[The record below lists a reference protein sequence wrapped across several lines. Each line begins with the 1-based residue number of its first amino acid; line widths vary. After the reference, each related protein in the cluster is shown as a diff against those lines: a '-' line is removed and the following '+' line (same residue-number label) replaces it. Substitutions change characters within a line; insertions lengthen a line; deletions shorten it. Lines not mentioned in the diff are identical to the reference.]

1 MDLTR
6 QQAFRYLQRQ
16 SAAAQE
22 AAAQD
27 STALTGSAQDSSA
40 VAGSIQDGGGAETLL
55 PNPFDT
61 AFQEQFLHVDLWIG
75 AAQGAVRIVIIL
87 FLAWF
92 LIRIFSRATDRWT
105 KRFDELPLIH
115 PRRQR
120 AFLIKSLLL
129 SSVRYVIWPLAFIT
143 VLGQLNIDVAALVAT
158 AGIAGIAIGFGAQSL
173 VKDVIS
179 GVLLLFD
186 DSIHVGDL
194 VRIGQEEGIVEYIGV
209 RLIKVRRFNGEMLM
223 IPAGE
228 LRTFGNRSIDF
239 ARVIVN
245 VGLSYGDDHDRVMA
259 VMERVALTWA
269 DRHRDIIKEENPL
282 VHGITDFAES
292 SVNVRVVVMVV
303 PGEQWEAE
311 RELRRDIKT
320 AFDEEGIE
328 IPFPQRTL
336 HIKNP
341 DAGTDVGQPG
351 SEAPSR

>member
-1 MDLTR
+1 MDLIP
-6 QQAFRYLQRQ
+6 QQAFRYMQGQR
-16 SAAAQE
+16 AVQE
-22 AAAQD
+22 AAPH
-27 STALTGSAQDSSA
+27 DSSA
-40 VAGSIQDGGGAETLL
+40 VADAAQDLSALSGAAQDSSNSVQTLL

-61 AFQEQFLHVDLWIG
+61 AFQEQFLHADLWIG
-75 AAQGAVRIVIIL
+75 AAQGALRIVIIL
-87 FLAWF
+87 ALAW
-92 LIRIFSRATDRWT
+92 LVIRLFDRATNRWT

-209 RLIKVRRFNGEMLM
+209 RLIKVRRFNGEVLM

-245 VGLSYGDDHDRVMA
+245 VGLSYGDDHERVMA
-259 VMERVALTWA
+259 VMERVALAWA
-269 DRHRDIIKEENPL
+269 DEHRDIIKEENPL
-282 VHGITDFAES
+282 VQGITDFAES
-292 SVNVRVVVMVV
+292 SVNARIVVMVV

-311 RELRRDIKT
+311 RELRRAIKT

-336 HIKNP
+336 HVKNP
-341 DAGTDVGQPG
+341 DAGTDAGRPG
-351 SEAPSR
+351 SEAPST

>member
-6 QQAFRYLQRQ
+6 
-16 SAAAQE
+16 
-22 AAAQD
+22 AQD
-27 STALTGSAQDSSA
+27 TSGSS
-40 VAGSIQDGGGAETLL
+40 GSGAEQVLQADTLSGATDAL
-55 PNPFDT
+55 LSNPFDA
-61 AFQEQFLHVDLWIG
+61 AFQEQFLNVDLWLG
-75 AAQGAVRIVIIL
+75 AVQGALRIVIVL

-92 LIRIFSRATDRWT
+92 LIRIVSRAAERWT
-105 KRFDELPLIH
+105 KSFDDLPLIH

-120 AFLIKSLLL
+120 ASLIKSLLL
-129 SSVRYVIWPLAFIT
+129 SSARYVIWPLAFIT

-186 DSIHVGDL
+186 DSLHVGDL
-194 VRIGQEEGIVEYIGV
+194 IRIGQEEGIVEYIGV
-209 RLIKVRRFNGEMLM
+209 RLIKIRRFNGEMLM

-239 ARVIVN
+239 ARAIVN
-245 VGLSYGDDHDRVMA
+245 VGLSYGDDHERPMA
-259 VMERVALTWA
+259 VIERVATAWA
-269 DRHRDIIKEENPL
+269 DDHRDILKEENPR
-282 VHGITDFAES
+282 VQGITDFADS
-292 SVNVRVVVMVV
+292 SVNARVTVMVV

-311 RELRRDIKT
+311 RQLRRAIKT

-341 DAGTDVGQPG
+341 DAVSGP
-351 SEAPSR
+351 A